1 MPPPAVREIEAKS
14 ILNASKIHDYCVNP
28 YTGCEVGCVYCYAA
42 LFMRRYSGHS
52 EPWGEFVD
60 VKVNAPALLAKQIV
74 KAKQGTIWFA
84 SVCDPYQPLEERYG
98 LTRRSLEVLIGRDF
112 PVEIQTKSARV
123 RRDLDVIRRLSDV
136 EVGFTIAT
144 DDETIAGMFEPKA
157 SPVEERVEVLREFK
171 AAGVPTFAFAGPLL
185 PGNPERLAAFLAGA
199 VDRVLIDRMNYVP
212 AVKAFYARRGLLDA
226 LSDTFFRT
234 QSARL
239 AKSLRA
245 RGVRVETVF

>member
-1 MPPPAVREIEAKS
+1 MSPPVVREIEAKS

-42 LFMRRYSGHS
+42 LFMRRYSGHG

-98 LTRRSLEVLIGRDF
+98 LTRRSLEALIGRDF

-171 AAGVPTFAFAGPLL
+171 AAGVSTFAFAGPLL
-185 PGNPERLAAFLAGA
+185 PGNPERLATFLAGA

-212 AVKAFYARRGLLDA
+212 AVKAFYARCGLLDA

-245 RGVRVETVF
+245 RGICVETVF